1 MSLVGNLEELGLGE
15 ILQIISLSRKTGV
28 LSLSSRGREGSI
40 SFRNGQVVRATSS
53 TFQQS
58 LGEVLIQKGVID
70 LATLRKALSLQQAK
84 GFKERLGVILVNNF
98 GVSLEVVEEVVREQI
113 ENVVFSLFVW
123 PEGSFNFDVQ
133 SNIESADSTR
143 LDPLQFMLD
152 QGLNPQFLAMEGT
165 RILGEKRNTAESGFT
180 ADSSLEGVTDIEFD
194 QVSASPPSEPTA
206 PAPGIQP
213 IVVVDDHAAT
223 LRSLSEGLTEKGFVV
238 HAMSRSEDTL
248 IKVDALY
255 RAGAHPVIL
264 IDLIMPRMDGSGVLG
279 GIELLDLLHSN
290 FKDLRMIVMTDY
302 HHEDAEKRVR
312 ELGYPYILKPRR
324 VEINS
329 PPILQGFLAQLLR
342 DIRKPSDLEADG
354 SSSQVRFNL
363 GDELRNEMGD
373 DDDVPSVSDQL
384 PDSGG
389 LSLLRGMLEE
399 LNNPDLQGGVMLLVL
414 RFASE
419 FLNRAIVFTI
429 SENIVSGSGQFG
441 ISGNK
446 INGDERVRSINF
458 PLESGSMFIE
468 PFRTGRSTTFKPS
481 PNAVDK
487 RIFEQLGGGIPKE
500 IFIGPIV
507 SQSRIIGFLY
517 GDNLPDNQPVGDVES
532 LAIFLSQAGIAM
544 EKSILERKLLER
556 AAK

>member
-40 SFRNGQVVRATSS
+40 SFRNGQVVRAASS

-58 LGEVLIQKGVID
+58 LGEVLIQKGIID
-70 LATLRKALSLQQAK
+70 LATLRKALALQQAK
-84 GFKERLGVILVNNF
+84 GFSERLGVILVNNF

-113 ENVVFSLFVW
+113 ENIVFSLFVW
-123 PEGSFNFDVQ
+123 PEGSFNFDAQ
-133 SNIESADSTR
+133 NNIDTVDSTR

-165 RILGEKRNTAESGFT
+165 RILDEKRNAAEAGFA
-180 ADSSLEGVTDIEFD
+180 ADGSPEGVPDSAFD
-194 QVSASPPSEPTA
+194 QMSATPSEPAA

-213 IVVVDDHAAT
+213 IVIVDDHAAT

-238 HAMSRSEDTL
+238 HALSRSEDTL

-290 FKDLRMIVMTDY
+290 FKEMRMIVMTDY
-302 HHEDAEKRVR
+302 HHEDAEKRVH

-329 PPILQGFLAQLLR
+329 PQILQGFLSQLLR
-342 DIRKPSDLEADG
+342 DIQNPGDLVSDD
-354 SSSQVRFNL
+354 SNQDRYNL
-363 GDELRNEMGD
+363 GDELRNEMGA
-373 DDDVPSVSDQL
+373 DDDVPSASDQL
-384 PDSGG
+384 PGSGG

-399 LNNPDLQGGVMLLVL
+399 LNNPDLQGGVLLLVL

-429 SENIVSGSGQFG
+429 NDNIISGSGQFG
-441 ISGNK
+441 ISGDK

-458 PLESGSMFIE
+458 PLESGSMFQE
-468 PFRTGRSTTFKPS
+468 PFKTGRSVTFKPS

-487 RIFEQLGGGIPKE
+487 RIFEQLGGGVPKE

-517 GDNLPDNQPVGDVES
+517 GDNLPDDQPIGDVES

-556 AAK
+556 ATT